1 MGTDT
6 TSVIF
11 RIETELKTAFERIA
25 KERDLTT
32 SQMLRAYI
40 REEIADEAKKNS
52 QGDLF
57 RPPAAPK
64 PSGQPKPSTKTKK
77 APKGVGSGLLQ
88 GLIKGVK

>member
-1 MGTDT
+1 M
-6 TSVIF
+6 IF
-11 RIETELKTAFERIA
+11 RVETELKTAFEGIA
-25 KERDLTT
+25 KKRDLTP

-40 REEIADEAKKNS
+40 REEIAADSKKNS

-64 PSGQPKPSTKTKK
+64 PSGQPKPSTKAKK
-77 APKGVGSGLLQ
+77 APKGAGSGLLQ